1 MCKRTQHVSSN
12 NVGSVGQEC
21 CVRLHGALDQIIVLD
36 QTQRRGVSGLF
47 FHKISF
53 KRVTQSAQP
62 NNHALFITE
71 IKKKS
76 SLSEL
81 ISIQQFCPV
90 QYVIMFVY
98 GRKRQVILNLKLRCN

>member
-1 MCKRTQHVSSN
+1 MYHPTMWEVLAKNVVS
-12 NVGSVGQEC
+12 VCIG
-21 CVRLHGALDQIIVLD
+21 HGALDQIIVLG
-36 QTQRRGVSGLF
+36 QIQRRGVSGLF

-53 KRVTQSAQP
+53 KRVTQSTQP

-81 ISIQQFCPV
+81 ISIQ
-90 QYVIMFVY
+90 
-98 GRKRQVILNLKLRCN
+98 

>member
-1 MCKRTQHVSSN
+1 MRKRTQHVSSN

-21 CVRLHGALDQIIVLD
+21 CIRLHGALDQIIVLD
-36 QTQRRGVSGLF
+36 QTQRRGVSEMF
-47 FHKISF
+47 FYKINF

-71 IKKKS
+71 INEKS

-81 ISIQQFCPV
+81 ISIQ
-90 QYVIMFVY
+90 
-98 GRKRQVILNLKLRCN
+98 

>member
-1 MCKRTQHVSSN
+1 MLAKNVVS
-12 NVGSVGQEC
+12 VC
-21 CVRLHGALDQIIVLD
+21 MHGALDQIIVLD
-36 QTQRRGVSGLF
+36 QTQRHGVSELF
-47 FHKISF
+47 FDKISF

-90 QYVIMFVY
+90 CDNVCLWSKTASDIEPEAT
-98 GRKRQVILNLKLRCN
+98 L

>member
-12 NVGSVGQEC
+12 TVGSVGQEC

-90 QYVIMFVY
+90 CVNVCLWSKTASDIEPEAT
-98 GRKRQVILNLKLRCN
+98 L

>member
-36 QTQRRGVSGLF
+36 QTQRHGVSQF
-47 FHKISF
+47 FFFYKISF

-62 NNHALFITE
+62 NNHPLFITQ

-81 ISIQQFCPV
+81 ISIQ
-90 QYVIMFVY
+90 
-98 GRKRQVILNLKLRCN
+98 

>member
-1 MCKRTQHVSSN
+1 M
-12 NVGSVGQEC
+12 GSVGQEC

-36 QTQRRGVSGLF
+36 QTQRRGVSELF
-47 FHKISF
+47 FYKISF

-81 ISIQQFCPV
+81 TQHSIIFSP
-90 QYVIMFVY
+90 YAITFIY
-98 GRKRQVILNLKLRCN
+98 GRQWQVLLNLRLRCNYAFLTGK